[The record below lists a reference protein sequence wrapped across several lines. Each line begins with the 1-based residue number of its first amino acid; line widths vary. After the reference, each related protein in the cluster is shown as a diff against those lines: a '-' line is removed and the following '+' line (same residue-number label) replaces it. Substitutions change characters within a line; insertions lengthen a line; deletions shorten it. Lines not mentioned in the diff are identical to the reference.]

1 MPSLAVR
8 DLRGGMVLKEAAVGP
23 GGRVLAPAGQPLTD
37 QQIEVL
43 KAWGIE
49 SVEVANPASRPA
61 IDPNVLKAAQRAV
74 AGRFH
79 GQPTDHPAIRALF
92 QAAVVMQV
100 KRGLP

>member
-1 MPSLAVR
+1 MPNLAVR
-8 DLRGGMVLKEAAVGP
+8 DLRGGMVLKDPAVGP

-43 KAWGIE
+43 RAWGIE
-49 SVEVANPASRPA
+49 SVVVANAASRPA
-61 IDPNVLKAAQRAV
+61 IDPKVLMAAQRAV
-74 AGRFH
+74 AARFH

-100 KRGLP
+100 KRGPS